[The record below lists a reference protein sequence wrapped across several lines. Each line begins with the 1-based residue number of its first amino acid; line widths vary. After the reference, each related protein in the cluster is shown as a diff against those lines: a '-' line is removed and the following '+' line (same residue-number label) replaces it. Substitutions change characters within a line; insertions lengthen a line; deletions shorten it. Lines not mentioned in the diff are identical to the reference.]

1 MLEKLIVLYWYSYDI
16 SFLLLVLD
24 IFIFFARDPLGEKTY
39 YTSSLAFFYENVH
52 V

>member
-24 IFIFFARDPLGEKTY
+24 IFIFLARDPLREDVLYVFSGIF
-39 YTSSLAFFYENVH
+39 L
-52 V
+52 

>member
-24 IFIFFARDPLGEKTY
+24 IFIFFARDPLRED
-39 YTSSLAFFYENVH
+39 V
-52 V
+52 